1 MWRRTAAISIAVAI
15 VGGYTAGASAQEG
28 PWQVRVGSTSV
39 KPKSNN
45 SPVVNV
51 DDNSSLTF
59 TISYYFNDNWAF
71 EVLAAVPFEHDIELL
86 DGTVVG
92 DTEHLPPTFTI
103 QYHFLPN
110 GRFRPY
116 AGLGINYTTFTSES
130 TTGPLTGSD
139 LSLDASTGL
148 AIQLGADFMINDNWL
163 INVDLRSIDIETD
176 AELDGAALTTVAI
189 DPSVFGINV
198 GYRF

>member
-1 MWRRTAAISIAVAI
+1 MWTRTAAISIAVAF
-15 VGGYTAGASAQEG
+15 VGGYAADASAQDS
-28 PWQVRVGSTSV
+28 PWQFRIGSTSI

-59 TISYYFNDNWAF
+59 TVSYYFKDNWAF
-71 EVLAAVPFEHDIELL
+71 EILAAVPFEHDIELL

-103 QYHFLPN
+103 QYHFRPN
-110 GRFRPY
+110 DRFRPY

-130 TTGPLTGSD
+130 TTGPLAGSD
-139 LSLDASTGL
+139 LSLDSSTGL
-148 AIQLGADFMINDNWL
+148 AVQVGADFMINDNWL
-163 INVDLRSIDIETD
+163 INVDLRSIDIESD
-176 AELDGAALTTVAI
+176 AELDGSPLTTVAI
-189 DPSVFGINV
+189 DPSVFGVNV

>member
-1 MWRRTAAISIAVAI
+1 MWRRTAAISIAAAF
-15 VGGYTAGASAQEG
+15 VGGYATDTPAQES
-28 PWQVRVGSTSV
+28 PWQIRVGNTSV
-39 KPKSNN
+39 RPKSNN

-59 TISYYFNDNWAF
+59 TVSYYFDDNWAF
-71 EVLAAVPFEHDIELL
+71 EILAAVPFEHDIELL
-86 DGTVVG
+86 NGTIVG
-92 DTEHLPPTFTI
+92 DTEHLPPTFSI

-130 TTGPLTGSD
+130 TMGPLAGSD
-139 LSLDASTGL
+139 LSLDSSTGL

-163 INVDLRSIDIETD
+163 INVDLRSIDIESD
-176 AELDGAALTTVAI
+176 AELDGVPLTTVEI

>member
-1 MWRRTAAISIAVAI
+1 M
-15 VGGYTAGASAQEG
+15 
-28 PWQVRVGSTSV
+28 
-39 KPKSNN
+39 
-45 SPVVNV
+45 
-51 DDNSSLTF
+51 
-59 TISYYFNDNWAF
+59 
-71 EVLAAVPFEHDIELL
+71 
-86 DGTVVG
+86 DGTIVG
-92 DTEHLPPTFTI
+92 DTEHLPPTFSI

-116 AGLGINYTTFTSES
+116 AGIGINYTTFTSES
-130 TTGPLTGSD
+130 TTGPLAGSD

-176 AELDGAALTTVAI
+176 AELDGAPVATVAI

>member
-1 MWRRTAAISIAVAI
+1 MWRRTATISIVAAF
-15 VGGYTAGASAQEG
+15 VAGYAADTFAQDS
-28 PWQVRVGSTSV
+28 PWQVRVGNTSV
-39 KPKSNN
+39 RPKSNN
-45 SPVVNV
+45 SSIVNV

-59 TISYYFNDNWAF
+59 TVSYYFNDNWAF
-71 EVLAAVPFEHDIELL
+71 EILAAVPFEHDIELL
-86 DGTVVG
+86 DGTIVG
-92 DTEHLPPTFTI
+92 DTEHLPPTFSI

-116 AGLGINYTTFTSES
+116 AGIGINYTTFTSES
-130 TTGPLTGSD
+130 TTGPLAGSD

-176 AELDGAALTTVAI
+176 AELDGAPVATVAI